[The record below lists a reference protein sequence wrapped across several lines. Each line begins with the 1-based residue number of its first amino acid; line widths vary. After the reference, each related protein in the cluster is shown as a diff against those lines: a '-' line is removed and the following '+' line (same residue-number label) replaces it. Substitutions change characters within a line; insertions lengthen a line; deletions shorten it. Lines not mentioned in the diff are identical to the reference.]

1 MGEHGDSEFPAW
13 STANIAGVRLKEYK
27 NYNKQKLKKLYDDT
41 KNAAYE
47 GSTFYAQGGIAA
59 VLDDKD
65 TTDSHKQDTM
75 DAGAGLC
82 REEAVAFTVNHA
94 KEAIDWLVD
103 QGVEFDKRS
112 DKHPGDFHLTQ
123 EGGHS
128 HRRILHAA
136 DATGKAVS
144 SALLKQASSMPN
156 ITFFEHH
163 IAVDLIKY
171 QQRCCGIYVLDQQRD
186 EVDILMR

>member
-1 MGEHGDSEFPAW
+1 MKRFYDYDVVIVGTGASGLSLAI
-13 STANIAGVRLKEYK
+13 SLGASLKVAI
-27 NYNKQKLKKLYDDT
+27 LS

-94 KEAIDWLVD
+94 KEAINWLVD

-112 DKHPGDFHLTQ
+112 DKHPQDFHLTQ

-156 ITFFEHH
+156 ITFFEKITKLAKKLILETMLLR
-163 IAVDLIKY
+163 IAN
-171 QQRCCGIYVLDQQRD
+171 
-186 EVDILMR
+186 